1 MIKKMVSLVIVIS
14 IMVLCFSG
22 CTFKSEPL
30 FGVVLI
36 TGPSGE
42 IILDSEVFVSKKN
55 ATAADAVIEG
65 CAEFRIP
72 YTFENGMFD
81 NFEGIA
87 STMDEGWLLY
97 YEGELS
103 DVGASSV
110 KLTDNFDVEFRYV
123 NYDESFTLE

>member
-1 MIKKMVSLVIVIS
+1 MIKKIIS
-14 IMVLCFSG
+14 ILIMAVLLTLCFSG
-22 CTFKSEPL
+22 CTIKSEPL

-36 TGPSGE
+36 VGPQGE
-42 IILDSEVFVSKKN
+42 IILDSEVFVSKRN
-55 ATAADAVIEG
+55 ATAADAIIAG

-103 DVGASSV
+103 DVGASSIE
-110 KLTDNFDVEFRYV
+110 LLDNFNIEFRYV